1 MMNKT
6 SSTLDTILS
15 HRSIR
20 KFTPKKI
27 STDILEQLINAAR
40 CASTSNNLQCI
51 SIIRITDETLREQIM
66 ACASNQQ
73 YIKDAA
79 EFFVFCVDFHKHQQI
94 CPESQLDYTEVLLIG
109 AVDAGIM
116 AQNVLVAAESLGLGG
131 VYIGALRNEIEKVS
145 ELLKLP
151 AHSFPVF
158 GLCLGYPAQD
168 PPLKPR
174 LPKTLMCF
182 ENTYQ
187 ALQEPILAEY
197 NQQVQEYYQQRSKI
211 DMDWTRNIEK
221 TLAKPV
227 RPHILP
233 FLQKQGFIKK

>member
-1 MMNKT
+1 MKNT
-6 SSTLDTILS
+6 STTLDTILS

-20 KFTPKKI
+20 KFTQKKI
-27 STDILEQLINAAR
+27 STEILEQLINAGR
-40 CASTSNNLQCI
+40 SASTSNNLQCV
-51 SIIRITDETLREQIM
+51 SIIRVTDEALREQMMI
-66 ACASNQQ
+66 CASNQQ
-73 YIKDAA
+73 YVNDAA

-94 CPESQLDYTEVLLIG
+94 CPEAELDYAEVMLIG

-116 AQNVLVAAESLGLGG
+116 AQNILVAAESLGLGG

-151 AHSFPVF
+151 SHTLPIF
-158 GLCLGYPAQD
+158 GLCMGYPDQA

-182 ENTYQ
+182 ENQYQ
-187 ALQEPILAEY
+187 PLEHTALAEY
-197 NQQVQEYYQQRSKI
+197 DKQVQAYYQQRSKI
-211 DMDWTRNIEK
+211 DMDWSRNVVK

-227 RPHILP
+227 RPHILAY
-233 FLQKQGFIKK
+233 LQKQGFVKK